1 MSDIILCLSNYLF
14 YFALV
19 LAGQCGK
26 VWVTVS
32 SLWRPI
38 AACDKVVDA
47 ELEINWE
54 FDCLA
59 GTRYSDTQIKVFT
72 ADPLAAHSNK
82 FCLLLLR
89 IVFRC

>member
-1 MSDIILCLSNYLF
+1 
-14 YFALV
+14 

-38 AACDKVVDA
+38 AASDKVVDA
-47 ELEINWE
+47 ELEVNWE
-54 FDCLA
+54 FDCPA
-59 GTRYSDTQIKVFT
+59 DTRYSDTQIKVFT

-82 FCLLLLR
+82 FCLILLC
-89 IVFRC
+89 IVFRYQRE

>member
-1 MSDIILCLSNYLF
+1 MILHCVSQIIFLILL
-14 YFALV
+14 LV

-54 FDCLA
+54 FDCPA
-59 GTRYSDTQIKVFT
+59 DTKYSDTQIKVFT

-82 FCLLLLR
+82 FCLFLLH
-89 IVFRC
+89 IVFRY